1 MIREHGPVNARERK
15 DHRLL
20 EPWKGNHWYR
30 REEENLSSSSSN
42 VPEDSESIARI
53 GCTPCV
59 RSHAIRVVERDS
71 MRNFKFSSFFDSI
84 IVLSI
89 FDFFPSLS
97 LSFSFPWWKWL
108 FSHVSRKILSLCVF
122 LLSDHFPLPFSP
134 CVKLDFTLGFRNPR
148 HTRLHHVS
156 FYLFL
161 FLFFFFSFYR
171 SRFTGNRHF
180 FSSFLRC
187 CIIIY
192 IYTHIY
198 IDIYNAWTW
207 IYYLFSI
214 LHKFDPK
221 FPFYFATFIFSKWK
235 NGNSK

>member
-20 EPWKGNHWYR
+20 EKGNHWYR

-89 FDFFPSLS
+89 FDFFPFPLS
-97 LSFSFPWWKWL
+97 LFLVPMMKMAFQ
-108 FSHVSRKILSLCVF
+108 SRFKKDFVIMCF
-122 LLSDHFPLPFSP
+122 LVIWPFS
-134 CVKLDFTLGFRNPR
+134 
-148 HTRLHHVS
+148 
-156 FYLFL
+156 
-161 FLFFFFSFYR
+161 
-171 SRFTGNRHF
+171 
-180 FSSFLRC
+180 SSFLAMC
-187 CIIIY
+187 KAGL
-192 IYTHIY
+192 YTRI
-198 IDIYNAWTW
+198 
-207 IYYLFSI
+207 S
-214 LHKFDPK
+214 
-221 FPFYFATFIFSKWK
+221 
-235 NGNSK
+235 